1 MINPAAL
8 ARFGTRAAGYRRR
21 MAKGPVGALRSRE
34 RAVVRALLGLRPGDR
49 VLDAGCGAGFD
60 SAWIQAAGATVLGVD
75 ASEAMVA
82 ACRKTGV
89 DAVCSDLCQLALEQR
104 FDKAICLG
112 ALEFCS
118 DPVGALGGIQRHLSD
133 GGQLVV
139 LYPRRGAWGNA
150 YLMYHRAWGVP
161 VRLFGAVEM
170 QQMMQRAGFEAQMDV
185 RATRISRVV
194 LATRKATP

>member
-60 SAWIQAAGATVLGVD
+60 SAWIQAAGARVLGVD

-82 ACRKTGV
+82 ACRKAGV
-89 DAVCSDLCQLALEQR
+89 DAVCADLCRLSLDQR

-118 DPVGALGGIQRHLSD
+118 DPVGALSGIRRHLRD
-133 GGQLVV
+133 GGPLVA

-150 YLMYHRAWGVP
+150 YQMYHRAWGVP
-161 VRLFGAVEM
+161 VRLFEAVEM
-170 QQMMQRAGFEAQMDV
+170 QQMVQRAGFEAQMDV
-185 RATRISRVV
+185 RATAISRVV